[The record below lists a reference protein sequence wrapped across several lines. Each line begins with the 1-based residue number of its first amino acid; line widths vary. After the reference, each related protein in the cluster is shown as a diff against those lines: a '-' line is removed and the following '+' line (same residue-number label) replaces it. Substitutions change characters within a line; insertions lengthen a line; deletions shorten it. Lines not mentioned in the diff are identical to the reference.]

1 MTSAESSSAGAA
13 AAGPVPSNPVSST
26 TGSSSTGSP
35 GTVSP
40 SVGGRAAESR
50 ADRFARELR
59 DLKIAD
65 PSAGHPRL
73 WQRTGAVLMLL
84 GIALGACAYL
94 ISHRTA
100 SSLTQGDAIT
110 IGLGGVTLAVTGSA
124 IFLRYSLTG
133 FLRFWMARQSFEL
146 NILAE
151 RVYATSAN
159 PNGKDAPRNPS

>member
-1 MTSAESSSAGAA
+1 MTFPEPSSSGVTG
-13 AAGPVPSNPVSST
+13 AGPVPPGPVSLSA
-26 TGSSSTGSP
+26 
-35 GTVSP
+35 
-40 SVGGRAAESR
+40 GGRVAESR
-50 ADRFARELR
+50 AERFSRELT

-73 WQRTGAVLMLL
+73 WQRTGAILMVL
-84 GIALGACAYL
+84 GIVLGVCAYL
-94 ISHRTA
+94 ISHRTT

-151 RVYATSAN
+151 RFLTASAHDT
-159 PNGKDAPRNPS
+159 PQNGRETPRNLTRTDT

>member
-1 MTSAESSSAGAA
+1 MTSAESSSSGVT
-13 AAGPVPSNPVSST
+13 AAGP
-26 TGSSSTGSP
+26 GSP
-35 GTVSP
+35 GAVSP
-40 SVGGRAAESR
+40 STGGRVAESR
-50 ADRFARELR
+50 AERFSRELT

-73 WQRTGAVLMLL
+73 WQRLGAILMVL
-84 GIALGACAYL
+84 GIVLGVCAYL

-100 SSLTQGDAIT
+100 VT

-151 RVYATSAN
+151 RVFAGALHDAANGTSAR
-159 PNGKDAPRNPS
+159 DANRNR

>member
-1 MTSAESSSAGAA
+1 MTSAESSSFGVPG
-13 AAGPVPSNPVSST
+13 AGP
-26 TGSSSTGSP
+26 GSP
-35 GTVSP
+35 GPGSPSTVSP
-40 SVGGRAAESR
+40 STGGRVAESR
-50 ADRFARELR
+50 AERFSRELT

-73 WQRTGAVLMLL
+73 WQRTGAILMVL
-84 GIALGACAYL
+84 GIVLGVCAYL
-94 ISHRTA
+94 ISHRTT

-110 IGLGGVTLAVTGSA
+110 IGLGGVTFAVTGSA

-151 RVYATSAN
+151 RVFTGALHDAANGTSA
-159 PNGKDAPRNPS
+159 KDATRNR